1 MKNKEQQ
8 EGRIL
13 SVEIRDV
20 ESGELLKAGTTN
32 GIVCIYATKEET
44 NCFAAFEGV
53 NALDLVEILLGLQ
66 NLADKIESKLKKQT
80 SVETLEVIKALIK
93 KENSEVFGKEGD

>member
-20 ESGELLKAGTTN
+20 ESGERLKT
-32 GIVCIYATKEET
+32 GITRGIACVYETKTKT
-44 NCFAAFEGV
+44 NCFVELEGV
-53 NALDLVEILLGLQ
+53 STIDVVEILLGLQ
-66 NLADKIESKLKKQT
+66 KVASEIESALIEQT
-80 SVETLEVIKALIK
+80 SVETVEKIKALIK
-93 KENSEVFGKEGD
+93 KDNSEIFGKEGE